1 MLGPPASS
9 HRNPKRRISS
19 TSRCK
24 SGTTPTGGLPPST
37 RPGLHP
43 SRLRPALAWASALR
57 GASSGSCFSG
67 VFPHPL
73 ATDAPSRVFFFCFL
87 VLEAASRH
95 VGRPKQT
102 DWLRPYSEGL
112 GALGSSLG
120 NQGLQGA
127 RAVPGP
133 GAAAVSRA
141 GCPGAWGK
149 NEGHEEPPTAQRRSP
164 LAHRSPPCAAARTEE
179 GWSPTLNALPG
190 KQACVAEFRGAG
202 AVRAVGGARALGA
215 PSGQEPLRT
224 YEVAGGGGGGL
235 VAQSCPTLA
244 TPWTVARQLPC
255 PWDSPGKIL
264 ERLQVLL

>member
-1 MLGPPASS
+1 MAPRACSFCLGVGLCIFSPSSSFSTHQASS
-9 HRNPKRRISS
+9 RASCS
-19 TSRCK
+19 
-24 SGTTPTGGLPPST
+24 
-37 RPGLHP
+37 
-43 SRLRPALAWASALR
+43 AWASALR

-67 VFPHPL
+67 VFPLPL

-112 GALGSSLG
+112 GALESSLG

-141 GCPGAWGK
+141 GRPGAWGK

-179 GWSPTLNALPG
+179 G
-190 KQACVAEFRGAG
+190 
-202 AVRAVGGARALGA
+202 
-215 PSGQEPLRT
+215 
-224 YEVAGGGGGGL
+224 
-235 VAQSCPTLA
+235 
-244 TPWTVARQLPC
+244 
-255 PWDSPGKIL
+255 
-264 ERLQVLL
+264 